1 MIRKAWARSSRV
13 RFRTLSG
20 VLLGVGAPLGW
31 LTIRIVSGEPVWEE
45 LRDHKGLSLYMLMT
59 SMAAFGLFGAH
70 LGRQESRLEQQSV
83 TDGLTGLKNFPYFFA
98 RLEEA
103 YAQYQRTNSPF
114 ALAVVD
120 LDGFKSIND
129 IHGHPVGD
137 RALAVAAN
145 SIASIVRRGDTAAR
159 VGGDEFALLLPGRS
173 SVEAHQIGERI
184 CEVVRHASAQSLHEH
199 GSIRLTASVGIAST
213 DQCAMAVPRDLYV
226 AADNALYQA
235 KRQGRDRAI
244 TNDGGSPSTVPTT
257 PPSSQ
262 RKSESK
268 AQSG

>member
-1 MIRKAWARSSRV
+1 MVRNAWLQSNRV
-13 RFRTLSG
+13 WFRALLG
-20 VLLGVGAPLGW
+20 VLLGIGAPLGW
-31 LTIRIVSGEPVWEE
+31 LSIRVVSGEPIWEE
-45 LRDHKGLSLYMLMT
+45 LRDHTGLYLYMLMT
-59 SMAAFGLFGAH
+59 SMTVFGLFGAH
-70 LGRQESRLEQQSV
+70 LGRQESLLEHQSV
-83 TDGLTGLKNFPYFFA
+83 TDGLTGLKNFHYFFA
-98 RLEEA
+98 RLDEA

-120 LDGFKSIND
+120 LDGFKDIND

-137 RALAVAAN
+137 RALAVAAS

-184 CEVVRHASAQSLHEH
+184 CDVVRHASAQILHEH
-199 GSIRLTASVGIAST
+199 RTIGLTASVGIAST
-213 DQCAMAVPRDLYV
+213 DQCALATPRDLYV

-244 TNDGGSPSTVPTT
+244 TKAGSPSSVSTT
-257 PPSSQ
+257 PSSSQ

>member
-1 MIRKAWARSSRV
+1 MIRDAWLPSSRV
-13 RFRTLSG
+13 RLRMLVG
-20 VLLGVGAPLGW
+20 MLLGVGAPVGW
-31 LTIRIVSGEPVWEE
+31 LSIRIISGESFWEE
-45 LRDHKGLSLYMLMT
+45 LRDHTGLYLYMLTT
-59 SMAAFGLFGAH
+59 SMTAFGLFGAH
-70 LGRQESRLEQQSV
+70 LGRQESRFEQQSV
-83 TDGLTGLKNFPYFFA
+83 TDGLTGLKNFHYFFA

-103 YAQYQRTNSPF
+103 YAQYQRTNIPF

-120 LDGFKSIND
+120 LDGFKNIND

-137 RALAVAAN
+137 RALVVAAS

-184 CEVVRHASAQSLHEH
+184 CEVVRHASGSLHEH
-199 GSIRLTASVGIAST
+199 ASIGLTVSVGIAST
-213 DQCAMAVPRDLYV
+213 DRCAIAAPRDLYI

-244 TNDGGSPSTVPTT
+244 TKAGLPSSVSTT
-257 PPSSQ
+257 PSLSQ
-262 RKSESK
+262 RNSESK
-268 AQSG
+268 AKSG

>member
-1 MIRKAWARSSRV
+1 M
-13 RFRTLSG
+13 
-20 VLLGVGAPLGW
+20 LLGLGAPLGW
-31 LTIRIVSGEPVWEE
+31 LGIRIVSGESLWEE
-45 LRDHKGLSLYMLMT
+45 LANHTGLYLYMLTT
-59 SMAAFGLFGAH
+59 SMTAFGLFGAH

-83 TDGLTGLKNFPYFFA
+83 TDGLTGLKNFPYLFA

-103 YAQYQRTNSPF
+103 YAQSQRTSSPF

-137 RALAVAAN
+137 RALAVAAS

-173 SVEAHQIGERI
+173 SMEAHQIGERI
-184 CEVVRHASAQSLHEH
+184 CDVVRHASAQFHHEH
-199 GSIRLTASVGIAST
+199 RSIALTASVGIAST
-213 DQCAMAVPRDLYV
+213 DQCAIATARDLYV

-244 TNDGGSPSTVPTT
+244 TKAGSPSSVSI
-257 PPSSQ
+257 PPSSSQ
-262 RKSESK
+262 RNSVSK
-268 AQSG
+268 AKSGS

>member
-1 MIRKAWARSSRV
+1 M
-13 RFRTLSG
+13 
-20 VLLGVGAPLGW
+20 
-31 LTIRIVSGEPVWEE
+31 
-45 LRDHKGLSLYMLMT
+45 
-59 SMAAFGLFGAH
+59 
-70 LGRQESRLEQQSV
+70 
-83 TDGLTGLKNFPYFFA
+83 TDGLTGLKNFHYFFA

-120 LDGFKSIND
+120 LDGFKNIND

-137 RALAVAAN
+137 RALVVAAS

-159 VGGDEFALLLPGRS
+159 VGGDEFALLLPGRT

-184 CEVVRHASAQSLHEH
+184 CDVVRHASAQLLHEH
-199 GSIRLTASVGIAST
+199 RSIGLTASVGIAST
-213 DQCAMAVPRDLYV
+213 DQCAMATSRDLYV
-226 AADNALYQA
+226 AADDALYQA

-244 TNDGGSPSTVPTT
+244 TKAGSPSSVSTT
-257 PPSSQ
+257 PSSSQ